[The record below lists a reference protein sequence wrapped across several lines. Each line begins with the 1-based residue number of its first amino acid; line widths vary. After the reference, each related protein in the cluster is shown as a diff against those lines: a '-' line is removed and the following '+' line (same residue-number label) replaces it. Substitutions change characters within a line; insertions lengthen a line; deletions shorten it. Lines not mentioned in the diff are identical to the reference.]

1 MSTDSMVELIRLALE
16 GGRGEDQCMI
26 AEVGVTAVETLLRKN
41 KDYGSSVFKVP
52 ILKPNLS
59 PGDAI
64 LVRMSDKIER
74 FRNLSGKDESGEVGE
89 PLEETMGDLA
99 AYGLL
104 WLCSRKINNE

>member
-1 MSTDSMVELIRLALE
+1 MSTDSMLELIHNALE
-16 GGRGEDQCMI
+16 GGRGDHQCLI
-26 AEVGVTAVETLLRKN
+26 AEVGIDAVETLLRKN

-52 ILKPNLS
+52 ILKPDLE

-74 FRNLSGKDESGEVGE
+74 FANLCAKEKGEVDE
-89 PLEETMGDLA
+89 PLSETMKDLA

-104 WLCSRKINNE
+104 WLCSQRLKNER